1 MSDQRLAPSERVQK
15 LAATLGLQLRRA
27 DHEGGGW
34 HIVDPTIDGKVY
46 SFAFTKPHTF
56 SLDEIEHVLSK
67 RAELAGVK
75 VTSKVD

>member
-1 MSDQRLAPSERVQK
+1 MSDQRLAPNERVQK

-27 DHEGGGW
+27 DHESGGW
-34 HIVDPTIDGKVY
+34 HIVDPAIDGKVY

-56 SLDEIEHVLSK
+56 SLDEIEDVLSK

-75 VTSKVD
+75 VTSIVD